1 MAQQQD
7 RHLTTEQL
15 SASLDQQLSA
25 QEQAM
30 CDAHLSTCQQCQQM
44 LADLRQT
51 VALVRALPQQSL
63 PRSFVLPANL
73 ELPARESSPVT
84 SISEQPRRVLPYF
97 VRSTV
102 RAVSTLAAVLGIIF
116 LLAGVLGPLF
126 SVHGGGTAAPSSTLA
141 PRNGATGM
149 EPQATQTSAGTTPN
163 VHASAT
169 CGKVIQGTCVAEGA
183 SPTPQPTPSPT
194 PTNTSVQR
202 QQSSDNQSKGGQ
214 SQFVPP
220 DISTPQGRLGVG
232 GLLLLLSVVGFILA
246 AIMRKRV
253 EAT

>member
-1 MAQQQD
+1 
-7 RHLTTEQL
+7 
-15 SASLDQQLSA
+15 
-25 QEQAM
+25 M
-30 CDAHLSTCQQCQQM
+30 CDVHLATCQQCQQM
-44 LADLRQT
+44 LTDLRQT
-51 VALVRALPQQSL
+51 VALVRALPQPSL

-73 ELPARESSPVT
+73 ELAARKSSPVT
-84 SISEQPRRVLPYF
+84 SISERPRRVLPYF

-126 SVHGGGTAAPSSTLA
+126 SVHGGGTAATSSTLA
-141 PRNGATGM
+141 PRNGAPGM

-183 SPTPQPTPSPT
+183 SPTPQPSPT

-220 DISTPQGRLGVG
+220 DISTSQGRLGVG

>member
-7 RHLTTEQL
+7 KHLTTEQL
-15 SASLDQQLSA
+15 SALLDQRLSA
-25 QEQAM
+25 REQAM
-30 CDAHLSTCQQCQQM
+30 CDAHLSACQQCQQM
-44 LADLRQT
+44 LADLRRT
-51 VALVRALPQQSL
+51 VALVRALPQPTL
-63 PRSFVLPANL
+63 PRSFVLPTKL
-73 ELPARESSPVT
+73 EPAARQSSPVT
-84 SISEQPRRVLPYF
+84 PISERPRRVLPYF

-116 LLAGVLGPLF
+116 LLTGVLGPLF
-126 SVHGGGTAAPSSTLA
+126 SVHDGGTVAPSSTFA
-141 PRNGATGM
+141 PNSGSTGQ
-149 EPQATQTSAGTTPN
+149 EPSATQASAGTTPN

-169 CGKVIQGTCVAEGA
+169 CGEVIRGTCVVDMA
-183 SPTPQPTPSPT
+183 SPSPQPT

-232 GLLLLLSVVGFILA
+232 ALLLLLSVVGFILA